1 MRGGREGETQGSAG
15 EEEKDKEEE
24 GEQEEEEEK
33 IAPLPPGVSEV
44 REELVLVSLG
54 RERSLMPLGVE

>member
-24 GEQEEEEEK
+24 GEEEEEEEK

-44 REELVLVSLG
+44 REELVSLG
-54 RERSLMPLGVE
+54 RERGLMPLGVE